1 MRTSSYLPSFHDDS
15 SYLTGASCAARRGVP
30 TDHCIPLHSTLAV
43 CKDDPDL
50 VWGGGGESE
59 DGERRENRIGSA
71 SQIIIAV
78 AIVASVAVTLLPIT
92 LILSLVDPLEYVW
105 MAKY

>member
-1 MRTSSYLPSFHDDS
+1 MVEEAAEDGTPLEVMVTSGQERTLDHARTPSRDLPISFQ
-15 SYLTGASCAARRGVP
+15 
-30 TDHCIPLHSTLAV
+30 
-43 CKDDPDL
+43 DPDGQKCRIL
-50 VWGGGGESE
+50 EGGESE